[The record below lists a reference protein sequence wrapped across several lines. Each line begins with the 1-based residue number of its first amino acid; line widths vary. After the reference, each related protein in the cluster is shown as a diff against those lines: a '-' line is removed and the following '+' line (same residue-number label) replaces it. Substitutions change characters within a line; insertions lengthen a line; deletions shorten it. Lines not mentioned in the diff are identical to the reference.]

1 MSPELPPRLGLGLLK
16 RAAVA
21 SIAIVLLAA
30 GAVSAAVMLQF
41 EDVANIIRDGRPA
54 ITIPEL
60 DRAEAG
66 DARTIMILGSDAR
79 WGDEEAGIPP
89 RADTIILVR
98 MDPDEDAITMMSV
111 PRDLKIKNPS
121 WSRFPDKINAAYANG
136 GARTVV
142 QTVRDLLSTD
152 GQPFEVNHVVQVDF
166 AGFRRGVDYL
176 GCVYVDIDRRY
187 FNDRGGPGGYATIDV
202 QPGYQRMC
210 GRDALDYVRYRH
222 TDNDLV
228 RAARQQDFLR
238 QLKGQDG
245 VRSRLNFDARREIAR
260 IISRYT
266 DTDRSLRE
274 TSTLFSLLKL
284 GIFLADKPIQEV
296 RFGRGRLEQDGPYLV
311 AGRRAIEDTVHDFFH
326 ARTEATT
333 EGSQEP
339 TEAEREV
346 ARKRPRRP
354 ASGVPGLEVAP
365 REGEDKAIVAQG
377 RLDFPIYFPTLRA
390 TGGQYAGDPRTYR
403 IRDALGERHTAYR
416 MVVKKGLVGEYYG
429 IQGMTWKDPPIL
441 DGPHDVEVRNGRRLQ
456 VYYDGQRVRLVAWK
470 TKNALYY
477 VHNTLER
484 TLNRRQ
490 MLAIAASF
498 RRPGQT

>member
-1 MSPELPPRLGLGLLK
+1 MSPDLPPRLGLGLLK
-16 RAAVA
+16 RAAIA
-21 SIAIVLLAA
+21 SVAIVLLAA
-30 GAVSAAVMLQF
+30 GAVSATVMLQVD
-41 EDVANIIRDGRPA
+41 DVLDIIGEGRPA
-54 ITIPEL
+54 IAIPEL
-60 DRAEAG
+60 DRADAG

-79 WGDEEAGIPP
+79 YGDEEAGIPP

-98 MDPDEDAITMMSV
+98 MDPDKDAITMMSV
-111 PRDLKIKNPS
+111 PRDLKIEDPS

-136 GARTVV
+136 GARRVV
-142 QTVRDLLSTD
+142 RTVRDLLSV
-152 GQPFEVNHVVQVDF
+152 GGRPFKVNHVVQVDF
-166 AGFRRGVDYL
+166 AGFRRGVDFL

-187 FNDRGGPGGYATIDV
+187 FNDQGGPGGYATIDV
-202 QPGYQRMC
+202 QPGYQKMC

-238 QLKGQDG
+238 QLKGQDS
-245 VRSRLNFDARREIAR
+245 VRKRLNFGARKDIAR

-266 DTDRSLRE
+266 DTDASLRQ

-296 RFGRGRLEQDGPYLV
+296 RFGKGRLSEEGPYLV
-311 AGRRAIEDTVHDFFH
+311 ASKQAIEETVDDFFN

-333 EGSQEP
+333 EGSQEATP
-339 TEAEREV
+339 AERES
-346 ARKRPRRP
+346 ARKRPKRP
-354 ASGVPGLEVAP
+354 ASGIPGLELAP

-377 RLDFPIYFPTLRA
+377 KLDFPIYFPTLRA

-403 IRDALGERHTAYR
+403 IKDSLGKRHAAYR

-441 DGPHDVEVRNGRRLQ
+441 DGPYDVVQRGNRELH
-456 VYYDGQRVRLVAWK
+456 VYYDGRRVRLVAWR
-470 TKNALYY
+470 TKKALYY

-490 MLAIAASF
+490 MLAIAESF
-498 RRPGQT
+498 RRPGQA